1 MCVLIYAQYSFT
13 SILINSLLLMGII
26 GGNPIVYIGAEKRF
40 KTRLV
45 VEKVPENVSKQ
56 RREHYRKVSV

>member
-1 MCVLIYAQYSFT
+1 
-13 SILINSLLLMGII
+13 MGII

-45 VEKVPENVSKQ
+45 VKKVPENVSKQ